1 MTNNYFVHDSAI
13 ISSDSIIGKN
23 SKIWHFSHI
32 FGSSKIGEKCNI
44 GQNVMIGPNV
54 LIGNR
59 CKIQN
64 NVSVYKGITIE
75 DDVFC
80 GPSCVFTNVKTP
92 RAFIDRSEEFST
104 TLIKKGVSIGA
115 NSTIVCGVT
124 IGEYSMIAAGSIV
137 TKDVL
142 PFSLVLGQP
151 AKHVGWI
158 SKSGDRLG
166 KDLVCKR
173 TGDKYELVNGNLYE
187 LNELDSDA

>member
-13 ISSDSIIGKN
+13 ISPDSVIGKN

-64 NVSVYKGITIE
+64 NVSVYKGITME

-92 RAFIDRSEEFST
+92 RAFIDRSEEFSN
-104 TLIKKGVSIGA
+104 TLIKKGASIGA
-115 NSTIVCGVT
+115 NSTILPDIT
-124 IGEYSMIAAGSIV
+124 IGKGAIVGAGAVV
-137 TKDVL
+137 TKNVKSNPDL
-142 PFSLVLGQP
+142 SQPRGQSSS
-151 AKHVGWI
+151 I
-158 SKSGDRLG
+158 
-166 KDLVCKR
+166 
-173 TGDKYELVNGNLYE
+173 
-187 LNELDSDA
+187 

>member
-1 MTNNYFVHDSAI
+1 MINNYFSHESAI
-13 ISSDSIIGKN
+13 ISSDSSIGDN

-32 FGSSKIGEKCNI
+32 FGLSVIGNNCNI

-54 LIGNR
+54 SIGNR

-64 NVSVYKGITIE
+64 NVSIYKGITIQ

-92 RAFIDRSEEFST
+92 RAFINRSEEFSS
-104 TLIKKGVSIGA
+104 TLVMKGASIGA
-115 NSTIVCGVT
+115 NATIVCGVI

-142 PFSLVLGQP
+142 PYSLVLGQP
-151 AKHVGWI
+151 AKQIGWV
-158 SKSGDRLG
+158 SKVGDRLG
-166 KDLVCKR
+166 EDLVCKR
-173 TGDKYELVNGNLYE
+173 TGDKYEEINGKLTE
-187 LNELDSDA
+187 LNNNE